1 MYKNKFD
8 KDGKCSIEGHSAED
22 LFEKV
27 AEKKGYLVKRSSKEE
42 NMHKHIDM
50 FLEGKDAASKKS
62 KEVSVDI
69 KARKRTSRR
78 DKKFNDEWIWVELKN
93 VQGKNGWIYGEAD
106 FIVFEREE
114 DFIVASRKNI
124 IELID
129 SKVRFDLG
137 FVDRAY
143 QAKYQVYQRK
153 GRRDQITQVK
163 MSDILKLKNVSK
175 WRKNKNE
182 S

>member
-1 MYKNKFD
+1 MYRNKFD
-8 KDGKCSIEGHSAED
+8 KDGKCSKEGHSAED
-22 LFEKV
+22 LFEELAKT
-27 AEKKGYLVKRSSKEE
+27 KGYLTRRATREE

-50 FLEGKDAASKKS
+50 FLEGRDSKSKKS
-62 KEVSVDI
+62 TEVSVDI

-78 DKKFNDEWIWVELKN
+78 DKKFNDEWIWIELKN
-93 VQGKNGWIYGEAD
+93 VQGRKGWIYGDAN
-106 FIVFEREE
+106 FIVFEREK
-114 DFIVASRKNI
+114 DFVVASRRSI
-124 IELID
+124 IELIE

-143 QAKYQVYQRK
+143 QAKYQVYQRR

-175 WRKNKNE
+175 WNKN
-182 S
+182 